1 LPTCGRKE
9 PLAIA
14 DIPLWIPE
22 RGKNSKYT
30 VQVGTIKSSKLFT
43 HTNKYD

>member
-30 VQVGTIKSSKLFT
+30 VQFMEQENRLMFA
-43 HTNKYD
+43 